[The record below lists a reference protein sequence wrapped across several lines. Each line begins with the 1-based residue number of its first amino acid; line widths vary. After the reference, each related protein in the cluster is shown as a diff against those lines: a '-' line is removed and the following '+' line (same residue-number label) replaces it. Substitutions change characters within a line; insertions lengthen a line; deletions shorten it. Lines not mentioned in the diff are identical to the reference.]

1 MASETSN
8 ADALDAVAMELIK
21 FSRRVV
27 TERLRPCDEFGTEQQ
42 RVTAPEVE
50 VTELRRVGVAL
61 TVPIRLVEAVVQPFL
76 EDADLVTCR
85 SGHDQAMRTRSKKSP
100 AEVLDF
106 GGIPFLVAVN

>member
-76 EDADLVTCR
+76 EDAHLVTCR
-85 SGHDQAMRTRSKKSP
+85 SGDMPIWS
-100 AEVLDF
+100 
-106 GGIPFLVAVN
+106 